1 MKLAEVA
8 DRLSCKLE
16 GDGSIDILGV
26 ATLDRA
32 RAGDLS
38 FLTNPKYQN
47 DAKQTGASAILVG
60 HECPPMNLA
69 LLRHDNPYL
78 AFARAIEIF
87 FTTTPVSSSIHP
99 TAWIADTAMIGED
112 VYIGPFAYIGERVVL
127 GDGVRIY
134 SRCTIEEGAEIGD
147 HTLMHSGSVV
157 RERVVVG
164 RNCII
169 QNNAVVG
176 SDGFGY
182 AKQSNGVWYKIVQAG
197 TVIVEDDVEIGA
209 CTTIDRATLGETRI
223 SRGTKVDNQVHIGHG
238 CVIGTDNLICAQ
250 VGLAGSTKTGKAVVL
265 TGQVG
270 AAGHLQIGD
279 GTIVTPQTGIASS
292 VEAGVIVSGS
302 PAIDHKNWLRSSVA
316 FSKLPDIQKTV
327 RRLETRVTAL
337 ENALKASSERAS
349 AKLLDTKDSKT

>member
-1 MKLAEVA
+1 MKLVEVA

-26 ATLDRA
+26 ATLEAA

-47 DAKQTGASAILVG
+47 DAKHTGASAILVG
-60 HECPPMNLA
+60 PDCPPMSLA

-78 AFARAIEIF
+78 AFAKAIEIF
-87 FTTTPVSSSIHP
+87 FTEKVESPSVHP
-99 TAWIADTAMIGED
+99 TAWVADTAIIGEG
-112 VYIGPFAYIGERVVL
+112 VYIGAYSYIGERVVL
-127 GDGVRIY
+127 GDGVRIQ
-134 SRCTIEEGAEIGD
+134 SRCTIQEGAVLGD
-147 HTLMHSGSVV
+147 RTLVHSGSVV

-176 SDGFGY
+176 SDGFGF
-182 AKQSNGVWYKIVQAG
+182 AKQSNGEWYKIVQAG
-197 TVIVEDDVEIGA
+197 TVIIEDDVEIGA

-223 SRGTKVDNQVHIGHG
+223 NRGTKIDNQVHVGHG

-250 VGLAGSTKTGKAVVL
+250 VGLAGSTKTGGGVVL

-270 AAGHLQIGD
+270 AAGHLRIGD
-279 GTIVTPQTGIASS
+279 GAIATPQTGIASS
-292 VEAGVIVSGS
+292 VENGAIVSGS
-302 PAIDHKNWLRSSVA
+302 PAIDHRTWLRSSVV

-327 RRLETRVTAL
+327 RSLEARVSFL
-337 ENALKASSERAS
+337 ENVLKPFS
-349 AKLLDTKDSKT
+349 